1 MLALI
6 VISPYCIQ
14 INSSEGEGVVRVCMH
29 MRARQESRWVG
40 ILAQGGGIGGGW
52 WCSLTDNLPIHMNNF
67 EQ

>member
-40 ILAQGGGIGGGW
+40 ILAQGGGVEGGGGVV
-52 WCSLTDNLPIHMNNF
+52 
-67 EQ
+67 